1 VNVSKLMGPARRA
14 ELFWRRNATLGTI
27 MHTLAEIHG
36 DRRLVCE
43 PGGDELTYR
52 AAADRVDRWAAAIDR
67 QIVPGDRVLLAT
79 SNHYEQFLL
88 SLAAARA
95 GAVAV
100 PVNAQMSADEVAHVR
115 GDCAAA
121 LTVTEAAQLDAIAA
135 TAPSMSRPAD
145 ADPGDVAAL
154 FYTSGTTGQPKGAQL
169 SHRALLGQ
177 TFGGLAWP
185 SGLRRDECV
194 VSLPVAHIMGFVVLA
209 GLAVAGIPVYF
220 LDRFKPAEVLDAI
233 ESRRASA
240 FVGVP
245 AMYRM
250 LVESGAESRDLSSV
264 RIWGSGA
271 DAMPADLAQ
280 RFKRMG
286 ATAKLPGLPS
296 VGEAMF
302 VEGYGMVE
310 VGGSAAFKVSPPLM
324 DIGLGGEALGFGLPG
339 YRLKVVD
346 EGAQQV
352 GVGEVGE
359 LWIKGPG
366 VLKGYWNAPD
376 ATRAA
381 VTDDGWLRTGD
392 LARRGVLGTV
402 VFVGRSKDVIKT
414 GGYSIYALELQTALE
429 EHPDVLEAAVI
440 GLPDDRLGE
449 VPAAVVR
456 LTEGSDLESLDLGA
470 WAANRLSRYKVP
482 RRFAAVD
489 ELPRT
494 GTRKVQK
501 RELTAL
507 FPGPSN
513 G

>member
-1 VNVSKLMGPARRA
+1 VANLTSPVRRF
-14 ELFWRRNATLGTI
+14 ELLWRRDATLGTI
-27 MHTLAEIHG
+27 MHRLAEIHG
-36 DRRLVCE
+36 DRRLVTE
-43 PGGDELTYR
+43 RDGPELTYTE
-52 AAADRVDRWAAAIDR
+52 AADLVERWAAAIHR

-79 SNHYEQFLL
+79 PNRYEQFLL

-100 PVNAQMSADEVAHVR
+100 PVNAQMRPDEVAHVR

-121 LTVTEAAQLDAIAA
+121 LTVTDATELDAIAA
-135 TAPSMSRPAD
+135 SAAPLSRPAD

-154 FYTSGTTGQPKGAQL
+154 FYTSGTTGHPKGAQL
-169 SHRALLGQ
+169 THRALIGQ
-177 TFGGLAWP
+177 AMGGLMWP
-185 SGLRRDECV
+185 AALRRDECV
-194 VSLPVAHIMGFVVLA
+194 VSLPVAHIMGFIVLN

-220 LDRFKPAEVLDAI
+220 LDRFKPADVLDAI
-233 ESRRASA
+233 ESRRATV
-240 FVGVP
+240 FIGVP

-250 LVESGAESRDLSSV
+250 LLEAGAEDRDLSSV

-286 ATAKLPGLPS
+286 RTAHLPGLGAR
-296 VGEAMF
+296 GEAGF

-324 DIGLGGEALGFGLPG
+324 HVGLGGDAVGFGLPG
-339 YRLKVVD
+339 YKLKVVD
-346 EGAQQV
+346 GDGRQV
-352 GVGEVGE
+352 AVGDVGE
-359 LWIKGPG
+359 LWLKGPG
-366 VLKGYWNAPD
+366 VLKGYWNAPE

-392 LARRGVLGTV
+392 LARRGVMNTV
-402 VFVGRSKDVIKT
+402 VFVGRTKDVIKT
-414 GGYSIYALELQTALE
+414 GGYSVYALEVQTALE
-429 EHPDVLEAAVI
+429 EHPDVLEAAVL

-449 VPAAVVR
+449 VPVAAVR
-456 LTEGSDLESLDLGA
+456 LTDGVELDDIDLTGFASD
-470 WAANRLSRYKVP
+470 RLARYKVP
-482 RRFAAVD
+482 RKVVAVD

-501 RELTAL
+501 AELRSL
-507 FPGPSN
+507 F
-513 G
+513 